1 MPVPERSGRIRRLWA
16 VILFTLLAA
25 GGPAASAAE
34 ATSVAAVLSSEIG
47 PYQEALKGLQGE
59 MPDVSAFFL
68 TRGEPEI
75 PASARVI
82 VLFGSKAAIREYP
95 DGAVLVYAMA
105 SGVML
110 RTKRSVKISMLPEH
124 RTLLSDLRIIQ
135 PELKRLGI
143 LWVSP
148 HFKTYASELSEAAKA
163 FGISIESSQM
173 DDESDLPEHLRRLY
187 GKVDAIWLVPDPLL
201 VNPKGL
207 PVFIEFSHANRVPL
221 FVPTGGLTDQGAT
234 AAVGPTFREMGRL
247 AAAAAKKA
255 LKDEAQEST
264 IYSSNV
270 EIIINKTAAA
280 QVGLK
285 IPKEA
290 LRNAHQVLP

>member
-1 MPVPERSGRIRRLWA
+1 M
-16 VILFTLLAA
+16 
-25 GGPAASAAE
+25 
-34 ATSVAAVLSSEIG
+34 
-47 PYQEALKGLQGE
+47 
-59 MPDVSAFFL
+59 
-68 TRGEPEI
+68 
-75 PASARVI
+75 
-82 VLFGSKAAIREYP
+82 
-95 DGAVLVYAMA
+95 
-105 SGVML
+105 
-110 RTKRSVKISMLPEH
+110 
-124 RTLLSDLRIIQ
+124 
-135 PELKRLGI
+135 
-143 LWVSP
+143 
-148 HFKTYASELSEAAKA
+148 
-163 FGISIESSQM
+163 
-173 DDESDLPEHLRRLY
+173 
-187 GKVDAIWLVPDPLL
+187 DAIWLVPDPLL